1 MESRAKFL
9 TARLMRYSP
18 GMVNAKSVQLF
29 TQESITNASNRNVT
43 LGRCGC
49 PMEIARGALPTRF
62 RATINNL
69 VLFHYVESM
78 RRYRKKVNVS
88 NAPNTTS
95 PLTTSLSAH
104 LNQQFAQIPMK
115 YCWMMELA
123 NSVASTSQI
132 IFPQM
137 TS

>member
-1 MESRAKFL
+1 MESHAKFL

-18 GMVNAKSVQLF
+18 GMVNAKSALLF
-29 TQESITNASNRNVT
+29 TRGSITNASNRNVT

-49 PMEIARGALPTRF
+49 QMEIAKCVLPTRF
-62 RATINNL
+62 RATIKNL
-69 VLFHYVESM
+69 ALFHYVESM
-78 RRYRKKVNVS
+78 RRYQKKVNVS

-115 YCWMMELA
+115 YY
-123 NSVASTSQI
+123 
-132 IFPQM
+132 
-137 TS
+137 